1 MTELS
6 EKTAILAA
14 RKAELTKA
22 LFEIEDR
29 LDDAP
34 SRDWEDRATE
44 RQGDEVLEALGLHDA
59 SELREVEAA
68 LLRIA
73 QGTYGTCT
81 KCGRAINEA
90 RLNVIPETPFCAHCA
105 S

>member
-1 MTELS
+1 MTDLS
-6 EKTAILAA
+6 DTKAMLEA

-68 LLRIA
+68 LLRITH
-73 QGTYGTCT
+73 GTYGTCA
-81 KCGRAINEA
+81 KCGRAINDA
-90 RLNVIPETPFCAHCA
+90 RLNVIPETPFCARCA